1 MMKTGTDRQKL
12 KVFFTE
18 YLLPYK
24 WALAGLLALIL
35 LGVAM
40 GSSVFCG
47 QFVKHFPVADR
58 HRFAALTRDLRRNA
72 LRNP

>member
-40 GSSVFCG
+40 GSLSPYLYGRMVDAINAG
-47 QFVKHFPVADR
+47 NLGR
-58 HRFAALTRDLRRNA
+58 LALLIARCV
-72 LRNP
+72 